1 MYCKTIFFSVIDN
14 TLAKILKYR
23 KNILETIYKLI
34 MIIDEKIRDEK
45 LQYNISR
52 EAAKIS
58 ALSSGKID
66 KCKYLTREEILPPD
80 QRRVI
85 EEAKP
90 TYSPLEKDFEKQI
103 ETTEDQREK
112 QIKAL
117 QEHEKQLVKSENE
130 TGSSTQ
136 SKQK

>member
-34 MIIDEKIRDEK
+34 VIIDEKIRDEK
-45 LQYNISR
+45 LQYDISR

>member
-14 TLAKILKYR
+14 TLAKILKHR

-45 LQYNISR
+45 LQYDISR

-58 ALSSGKID
+58 ALSSGKIN

-80 QRRVI
+80 HRRVI

>member
-45 LQYNISR
+45 LQYDISR

-136 SKQK
+136 SEQK